1 MLLSLLFSISIFTWV
16 SFTWASIPDA
26 EQVRDF
32 YKSPL
37 SSFRSGQAPLNLLN
51 KKKSSAQ
58 TLKMN
63 LVAIGKYQEWVPAS
77 HLYTIKDFQFTALSP
92 MSSYTK
98 TNAII
103 YKKINGK
110 WTPFTRIKK
119 GSAFLVEQMTAGWA
133 CGEYEGDYVC
143 LANDQIIMAIDLA
156 KKITTKEGKSFDFL
170 ERREDQLITKQ
181 NQKIYWKEILNWS
194 ADSNV
199 ALVRDIPMLTS
210 QGNLT
215 QFERVDIKESK
226 MQYWI
231 ESIFGNHGK
240 IWWKMQN
247 APTIVDDDTLILSTQ
262 EIKERG
268 IFDWS
273 TNKKSLAVIS
283 ARGIFLSQEK
293 DTWKFINRFSEVDH
307 PVAIGP
313 NRSIFVGDQYS
324 SDGGVY
330 FEPYIRWDLLSATIQ
345 EQLHRPPTFIKVT
358 KIYFPNEKSKEV
370 YFQIDT
376 GLGIYSFATNISK
389 QNLRLVE

>member
-1 MLLSLLFSISIFTWV
+1 MLIKLILWLSISF
-16 SFTWASIPDA
+16 SSSSWASIPDA

-32 YKSPL
+32 YKSPY
-37 SSFRSGQAPLNLLN
+37 STFRSGQATLVELA

-63 LVAIGKYQEWVPAS
+63 LVAIGKYQEWVPSS
-77 HLYTIKDFQFTALSP
+77 HLYTIRDFAFTALSP
-92 MSSYTK
+92 MSAYTK

-103 YKKINGK
+103 YKKMNGK

-119 GSAFLVEQMTAGWA
+119 GTSFLAEQMTAGWA
-133 CGEYEGDYVC
+133 CGDHDSDYVC

-156 KKITTKEGKSFDFL
+156 KKITTKDGKTYDFL
-170 ERREDQLITKQ
+170 ERREDHFITKQ
-181 NQKIYWKEILNWS
+181 NQKIYWKELQTWS
-194 ADSNV
+194 ADTRA
-199 ALVRDIPMLTS
+199 ALIRDIPVLTS

-215 QFERVDIKESK
+215 QFERVEIKESK

-231 ESIFGNHGK
+231 ESLYGNHGK
-240 IWWKMQN
+240 VWWKMQN
-247 APTIVDDDTLILSTQ
+247 PPAIIDDDTLILSTQ

-283 ARGIFLSQEK
+283 ARGIFISQEK
-293 DTWKFINRFSEVDH
+293 DTWKFINRFAEVNH

-324 SDGGVY
+324 IDGGVY
-330 FEPYIRWDLLSATIQ
+330 FEPYIRWDLLSSIVQ
-345 EQLHRPPTFIKVT
+345 EQLRHPPEFIKIT
-358 KIYFPNEKSKEV
+358 KIYFPNEKNKEV

-376 GLGIYSFATNISK
+376 GCGSFTFSTNTAK
-389 QNLRLVE
+389 QNLRLVY